1 MRVPLSWLREYAAI
15 PADISPRDLASALI
29 TAGLEVETVEV
40 MGDGLAGPLVVGR
53 VNAITELTEFRK
65 PIRFCQVDVGAE
77 HGGVRDIICGA
88 QNFAAGDLVAV
99 ALPGTVLP
107 GGFEISARKT
117 YGHVSD
123 GMICSSAEL
132 GLGDDHS
139 GIMVLPA
146 TIADPGADAAALLGI
161 GEAVLDIAVTPDRGY
176 CLSIR
181 GIARE
186 AATALG
192 VDFTDPVGLNASGP
206 DSASTD
212 PADLDSAE
220 YPDPA
225 LPGPRVAVADSDA
238 CTQFTAV
245 RIDGF
250 DPGAPTPLWMQS
262 RLAAAGMRSISL
274 AVDVTN
280 YVMLEL
286 GQPLHAFDAEAV
298 AGGITVRWAQ
308 PGETLE
314 TLDHVV
320 RTLAAED
327 LLIADDRGAIGLAG
341 TMGGLAS
348 EISEATTAIILEA
361 AHFAPE
367 VVARMARRHKLPS
380 EASRR
385 FERYVDATL
394 PWVASRRA
402 AELLVEFGGG
412 TVGGGTG
419 VGQPLAAPVVS
430 IDPELPARIS
440 GAPIS
445 PAAAQEALAAVGA
458 VVTTTAEGR
467 WQVAAPSWRPDL
479 RDPADLVEEVV
490 RLYGYEKLP
499 ATLPSPPAG
508 RGLTIAQR
516 QRRAVARTLA
526 NQGFTE
532 TLAYP
537 FVGPAELAAL
547 GIDDQR
553 ASTVQVANPLSD
565 EQAGLRT
572 TLLPGLV
579 AVALRNLSRGA
590 DGVSLFETG
599 LVFLPKSGKSAS
611 VVRSGESAS
620 VVRPGVGGQPSD
632 EELTALA
639 AMLPDQPRHVAVLVA
654 GAWEKPGWWDAPGR
668 AAAWYDAIEAA
679 RLVARTVGTE
689 LEVVAAPA
697 QVAPW
702 HPGRCAE
709 LRVAGEVIGYA
720 GELHPRV
727 VEATGLPPRSAA
739 MESDLDALLAAA
751 PESVAAPAFASFP
764 VAKEDIALVLP
775 VDVPAADVQ
784 QAIVAGAGELLESVR
799 LFDDYRGSQMP
810 DGSKSLAFALRFRA
824 SDRTLSDVE
833 VAEARQAAVARAE
846 AEFGAVLR
854 SG

>member
-1 MRVPLSWLREYAAI
+1 M
-15 PADISPRDLASALI
+15 
-29 TAGLEVETVEV
+29 
-40 MGDGLAGPLVVGR
+40 
-53 VNAITELTEFRK
+53 
-65 PIRFCQVDVGAE
+65 
-77 HGGVRDIICGA
+77 
-88 QNFAAGDLVAV
+88 
-99 ALPGTVLP
+99 LP

-117 YGHVSD
+117 YGHISD

-139 GIMVLPA
+139 GIMVLPEA
-146 TIADPGADAAALLGI
+146 IAEPGADAAALLGI

-186 AATALG
+186 AATALR
-192 VDFTDPVGLNASGP
+192 VDF
-206 DSASTD
+206 TD
-212 PADLDSAE
+212 PADLDLAG

-225 LPGPRVAVADSDA
+225 APGPRVTVVDPEA

-250 DPGAPTPLWMQS
+250 DPGAPTPLWMQG
-262 RLAAAGMRSISL
+262 RLVAAGMRSISL

-286 GQPLHAFDAEAV
+286 GQPLHAFDADAV
-298 AGGITVRWAQ
+298 VGGITVRWAEA
-308 PGETLE
+308 GESLE

-320 RTLAAED
+320 RELGASD
-327 LLIADDRGAIGLAG
+327 LLIADDRGPIGLAG
-341 TMGGLAS
+341 TMGGLDS
-348 EISEATTAIILEA
+348 EISEATTSIILEA

-394 PWVASRRA
+394 PWLASRRA

-412 TVGGGTG
+412 SISGGTG
-419 VGQPLAAPVVS
+419 VGQPLAAPVVT
-430 IDPELPARIS
+430 IDPQLPARIS
-440 GAPIS
+440 GAPIT
-445 PAAAQEALAAVGA
+445 AAEARDALAAVGA
-458 VVTTTAEGR
+458 EVSAIAGDR
-467 WQVAAPSWRPDL
+467 WQVVAPSWRPDL

-490 RLYGYEKLP
+490 RIYGYERLP

-508 RGLTIAQR
+508 RGLTVAQR
-516 QRRAVARTLA
+516 QRRAVTRALA
-526 NQGFTE
+526 DRGFTE

-565 EQAGLRT
+565 EQAGMRT

-599 LVFLPKSGKSAS
+599 LVFLPRPGDA
-611 VVRSGESAS
+611 APA
-620 VVRPGVGGQPSD
+620 VRPGVTGRPDGEQ
-632 EELTALA
+632 LAALA
-639 AMLPDQPRHVAVLVA
+639 AMLPDQPRHVAVLVT
-654 GAWEKPGWWDAPGR
+654 GTVEKPGWWDAPGR
-668 AAAWYDAIEAA
+668 SAAWYDATEAA
-679 RLVARTVGTE
+679 RVAARTLGVE
-689 LEVVAAPA
+689 LEVAAA
-697 QVAPW
+697 TVQVAPW

-727 VEATGLPPRSAA
+727 VEATGLPPLSAA
-739 MESDLDALLAAA
+739 MECDLDALLAAA
-751 PESVAAPAFASFP
+751 PEAVPAPVFSNFP
-764 VAKEDIALVLP
+764 VAKEDIALVVG
-775 VDVPAADVQ
+775 VDVPAAEVQ
-784 QAIVAGAGELLESVR
+784 RTIMAGAGELLESVR

-824 SDRTLSDVE
+824 PDRTLSDSE
-833 VAEARQAAVARAE
+833 VAAAREAAVAAARSA
-846 AEFGAVLR
+846 FGAELR